1 VSHTF
6 FDEQKEQS
14 EIKAGIVAN
23 YFWAWAKVIMPWA
36 KKADNRIAYIDLFAG
51 PGRYKSGATSTPL
64 LILQKAIG
72 DPVMRDMLV
81 TIFNDKDEGHAR
93 SLESAIRGLACI
105 ETLRHQPV
113 VNNAEVGEEIVKM
126 FEEMRLVP
134 TLCFVDPWGYK
145 GLSLRLV
152 NSVLKDWAC
161 ECVFFFNYT
170 RINMGLGNPIVV
182 EHMNALFGAERA
194 DALRFR
200 LENMNPGDRE
210 LAIVEELA
218 EALKAMGGKYVLPFG
233 FRNESGTR
241 TKHHL
246 VFVSKH
252 VLGYTIMK
260 NVMAG
265 ESSTSTQGVPS
276 FFYSPADARFPML
289 FDLSRPLDALAGML
303 QSDFAGRTLTMKE
316 IFEQHHVGKPYI
328 EKNYKAALRQLEADG
343 KIMVEPPA
351 KERRLIKSEVTFGP
365 KVKVTFPAAR

>member
-1 VSHTF
+1 MSHTF